1 MKGTEAKTKAV
12 IQPIPTK
19 SRTNKVSADPAF
31 GMWKDRKDLGDV
43 EGYVRKLRKSRTAKP
58 NARFP

>member
-12 IQPIPTK
+12 IQPISTK

-31 GMWKDRKDLGDV
+31 GMWKDRKDLRDV